1 MKMSVLYSSYQIDA
15 LLCFS
20 QEWVRERCLQS
31 PDDLLKSGTLLDRML
46 NLKQAQKLLRLICMP
61 SYSTRDSVGGDKD
74 AANSRGLGG
83 ATGGSGN
90 KKAKNKEE
98 LEEREKMKSEISKM
112 LNSID
117 EWNLR
122 VFGGE

>member
-1 MKMSVLYSSYQIDA
+1 M
-15 LLCFS
+15 CFS

-46 NLKQAQKLLRLICMP
+46 NLKQALKLLRLICMP
-61 SYSTRDSVGGDKD
+61 SYSTRDSVGSDKD
-74 AANSRGLGG
+74 PANSGGLGG
-83 ATGGSGN
+83 GAGGSGN
-90 KKAKNKEE
+90 KKGKNKEE
-98 LEEREKMKSEISKM
+98 LEEREKMKREISKM